1 MHGQDEQKH
10 VGQKD
15 HGQVGEVQDG
25 IHHINCES
33 EIRLLIVQRLGIIVR
48 SLRSIVRSLQ
58 SIVQSLRSI
67 VQRL

>member
-33 EIRLLIVQRLGIIVR
+33 EIRLLIVQSLGIIVR
-48 SLRSIVRSLQ
+48 SLQSTVRSL
-58 SIVQSLRSI
+58 
-67 VQRL
+67 